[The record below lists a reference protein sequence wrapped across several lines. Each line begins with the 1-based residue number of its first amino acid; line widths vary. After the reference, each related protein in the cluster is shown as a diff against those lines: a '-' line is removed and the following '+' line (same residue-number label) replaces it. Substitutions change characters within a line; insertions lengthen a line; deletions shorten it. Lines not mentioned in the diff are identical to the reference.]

1 MLLVYFLKLNLGSNV
16 NLLSLDLSAAD
27 FSLGGDLVA
36 GGRGWSEVGGFGG
49 RDGGGRKF
57 FGPRNVSF
65 DVPAL
70 PSPLGV
76 LVLGTLML
84 ALVGAG
90 SLILSVATS
99 DLFDVSL
106 GVFSWFSWVLGG

>member
-1 MLLVYFLKLNLGSNV
+1 MLLVYFLKLNLGSNM

-27 FSLGGDLVA
+27 FTLGGVLMA

-49 RDGGGRKF
+49 QDGGGKKF

-76 LVLGTLML
+76 LVLGTLAF
-84 ALVGAG
+84 ALGKAG
-90 SLILSVATS
+90 FSILPVATS
-99 DLFDVSL
+99 VL
-106 GVFSWFSWVLGG
+106 LGGSV